1 MAYGDNT
8 RSGLLLEDDLHVRI
22 KRVRLHD
29 AFSDW
34 LEVRGGVP
42 KGNVLGPMYFFYL
55 HFYKSLIAIDKNC
68 SIENVCKRWST
79 LNFRYH
85 CVIFGRGYVHVR

>member
-8 RSGLLLEDDLHVRI
+8 RSCLLLEDDLHGRI

-42 KGNVLGPMYFFYL
+42 KGNVLGPMYFFIYIFIKAL
-55 HFYKSLIAIDKNC
+55 LPQIKTVQSKMYAKDGQLYASVTTVLSL
-68 SIENVCKRWST
+68 EGGMST
-79 LNFRYH
+79 
-85 CVIFGRGYVHVR
+85 